1 MAATCNTPAKHSPS
15 KSQCW
20 LECEGLTQSGR
31 THERNVYTH
40 VHTHIHTWRARPEL
54 HRCPGCC
61 CMWVSA
67 GRGLWWRWR
76 WRWRGPGARFGGG
89 VRSETRGRCTV
100 TLGFQWDS
108 DAQIGLWPPEQQQG
122 WHVERLEGDADS
134 TTTTWKKTLKN
145 HENKIAKL
153 VFWRTFGKF
162 SHQNRAEV
170 VTPIDNS
177 DAAGLVVPTV
187 TRLASRV
194 ASPWHHERERWHF

>member
-40 VHTHIHTWRARPEL
+40 VHTHTYTHGAPGQNSTDVLAVAACESARA
-54 HRCPGCC
+54 G
-61 CMWVSA
+61 VFDGDGA
-67 GRGLWWRWR
+67 GDGEGLVRGS
-76 WRWRGPGARFGGG
+76 GGG

-108 DAQIGLWPPEQQQG
+108 DAQIGLWPPERQQG

-162 SHQNRAEV
+162 FSPESCWSCDTDRQLRCRRTRCSH
-170 VTPIDNS
+170 S
-177 DAAGLVVPTV
+177 D
-187 TRLASRV
+187 
-194 ASPWHHERERWHF
+194 